1 MTAPLWTLIG
11 VITGGLLTG
20 LINYLLQSKRFSHE
34 KDMFQLNNQSTEMV
48 KSILAEMLNHRSY
61 TDRAFNALKQPIGGY
76 SDDKIRQ
83 LLHELNA
90 KKINRDG
97 EEWWYLLSR
106 EEERINNLRARKAKK
121 KAAS

>member
-1 MTAPLWTLIG
+1 
-11 VITGGLLTG
+11 
-20 LINYLLQSKRFSHE
+20 
-34 KDMFQLNNQSTEMV
+34 MFQLNNQSTEMV
-48 KSILAEMLNHRSY
+48 KNILAEMLNHRSY
-61 TDRAFNALKQPIGGY
+61 TDRAFRALKQPIGGY

-121 KAAS
+121 KAASWR